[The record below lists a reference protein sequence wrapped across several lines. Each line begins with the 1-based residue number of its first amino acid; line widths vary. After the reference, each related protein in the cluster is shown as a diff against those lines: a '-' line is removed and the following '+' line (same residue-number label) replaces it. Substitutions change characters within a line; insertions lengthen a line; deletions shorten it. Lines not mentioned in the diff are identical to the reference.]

1 MLFLHSEMV
10 KLYHYRILIL
20 VVNVQLILHGMIK
33 KTQMKLTKIYSTVI
47 GDFGYDASR
56 FLDSKFK
63 STRHRPTTP
72 FADELFTMLKNN
84 CSSLKLDFK
93 RKGRYYHLNEIPV
106 LKAGKIFDTSHL
118 LITYNTDPIYEL
130 YMDKICLMYCQ
141 KNHRLTLKFQTCKR
155 TMGPD
160 NEWIYN

>member
-33 KTQMKLTKIYSTVI
+33 KTQMKFGKKNSKIYWII
-47 GDFGYDASR
+47 GRKYLNQFEQ
-56 FLDSKFK
+56 
-63 STRHRPTTP
+63 T
-72 FADELFTMLKNN
+72 NN

>member
-33 KTQMKLTKIYSTVI
+33 KTQMKYLNQFEQT
-47 GDFGYDASR
+47 
-56 FLDSKFK
+56 
-63 STRHRPTTP
+63 
-72 FADELFTMLKNN
+72 NN